1 MAVVDGEGRELSP
14 GEVGY
19 LAQRP
24 SAEGYYALG
33 YWKDPARTE
42 ELLRHNWIRAGDLA
56 RRDESGYFW
65 FEGRADDVIKSS
77 GYRIGPFEVESAI
90 LHHPAVAE
98 AAVVG
103 KPDALRGH
111 LVKAFV
117 VLRSGRTADPALVD
131 EIQDVARQIV
141 GNHAYPREIEFV
153 DVLPKTESGKIQ
165 RFKLRGAGG
174 GTFQSR

>member
-1 MAVVDGEGRELSP
+1 LPIPGFEMAVVDADGRELGP

-24 SAEGYYALG
+24 SEQGYYALG
-33 YWKDPARTE
+33 YWKDAARSA
-42 ELLRHNWIRAGDLA
+42 ELFRHGWMRAGDLA
-56 RRDESGYFW
+56 RRDESGFFW

-77 GYRIGPFEVESAI
+77 GYRFGPFEVESAI

-117 VLRSGRTADPALVD
+117 VLRSGCTAAPALVD
-131 EIQDVARQIV
+131 EIQEVTRRIV
-141 GNHAYPREIEFV
+141 GNHVCPREVE
-153 DVLPKTESGKIQ
+153 
-165 RFKLRGAGG
+165 
-174 GTFQSR
+174 